1 MISLTNHDSR
11 ARSRREVVMK
21 FTQIIR
27 NLQIQPFSSR
37 YSLKKSRPFS
47 FPASQPPGLPAPVP
61 CAEPSCRSLWT
72 WGDSPAILADQWDLD
87 AVKISGFTDMICIL
101 YIYMILYDRILGYS
115 NPIYDTGWY
124 GQNRI
129 EMKFP
134 RTININKSCMCERER
149 ERKKKTRWNSV
160 SQKIEA
166 PYLSS
171 EDWKKGCCSRL
182 LALQVVAENEQSCGS
197 FCTGRFNLSERYLH
211 VFPSLCD
218 LIMSLK
224 KDSFP

>member
-1 MISLTNHDSR
+1 
-11 ARSRREVVMK
+11 
-21 FTQIIR
+21 
-27 NLQIQPFSSR
+27 
-37 YSLKKSRPFS
+37 
-47 FPASQPPGLPAPVP
+47 
-61 CAEPSCRSLWT
+61 
-72 WGDSPAILADQWDLD
+72 
-87 AVKISGFTDMICIL
+87 
-101 YIYMILYDRILGYS
+101 MIL
-115 NPIYDTGWY
+115 

-149 ERKKKTRWNSV
+149 EKGKKTRWNSV

-182 LALQVVAENEQSCGS
+182 LALQVVAEKEHSCGS

-211 VFPSLCD
+211 VLPSLWLD
-218 LIMSLK
+218 YEPEERFLSWIGWHGDSGNAWSVSLFHNSQPALK
-224 KDSFP
+224 VSITQPATSTNHNQNAGASGALAPALGRRRGRPLWRK